1 MEIYI
6 IYGITDC
13 PACLMA
19 QAVLMEAGIEYAF
32 VEMDFS
38 RTYRESVKE
47 EFQWNTF
54 PVIIRIDPEAEELV
68 GGYDELISEL
78 EEKIKAPTGIVH

>member
-1 MEIYI
+1 MEVYV

-38 RTYRESVKE
+38 RTYRDSVKE
-47 EFQWNTF
+47 KFKWHTF
-54 PVIIRIDPEAEELV
+54 PIIVRIGTEDEGLV
-68 GGYDELISEL
+68 GGYDDLIYELKK
-78 EEKIKAPTGIVH
+78 KIKVPT

>member
-1 MEIYI
+1 MNPHPPSLNPNTPYCKMEIYI

-19 QAVLMEAGIEYAF
+19 QAVLMEARIEYAF

-47 EFQWNTF
+47 EFG
-54 PVIIRIDPEAEELV
+54 IM
-68 GGYDELISEL
+68 Y
-78 EEKIKAPTGIVH
+78 PTER